1 VLKCGGEKALTKQAS
16 DEAALKCHMP
26 LEDVNKIVENTA
38 KLMDN
43 NALVFLGARLGPER
57 RVKPKRTM
65 VKARMGVLRS
75 RLGKI
80 MHRLYDLEAGKEQEK
95 PLKIDLDLDLYQM
108 ENF

>member
-1 VLKCGGEKALTKQAS
+1 MLKFGGEKALTKQAS
-16 DEAALKCHMP
+16 DEAALKCHIP
-26 LEDVNKIVENTA
+26 LEDANKIVGNAA

-43 NALVFLGARLGPER
+43 NALVFLGARLGPEEG
-57 RVKPKRTM
+57 VKPKRTV
-65 VKARMGVLRS
+65 VKVRMGVLRS

-80 MHRLYDLEAGKEQEK
+80 MHRLYDLEADKEPEK

>member
-1 VLKCGGEKALTKQAS
+1 MTKQAS
-16 DEAALKCHMP
+16 DEAALKCHIP
-26 LEDVNKIVENTA
+26 LEDANKIVGNAA

-43 NALVFLGARLGPER
+43 NALVFLGARLGPEEG
-57 RVKPKRTM
+57 VKPKRTV
-65 VKARMGVLRS
+65 VKVRMGVLRS

-80 MHRLYDLEAGKEQEK
+80 MHRLYDLEADKEPEK

>member
-1 VLKCGGEKALTKQAS
+1 MLKCGGEKALTKQAS

-26 LEDVNKIVENTA
+26 LEDVNKIVGSTA

-43 NALVFLGARLGPER
+43 NALVFLGARLSPEEIA
-57 RVKPKRTM
+57 KPKRTV